1 MAEVNIFIMTAV
13 IIWEIGSKA
22 KCRELDNYMIVIVI
36 LSMMVNGKT
45 TYTKEMV
52 DWWEWGLI
60 GSNMKGS
67 LGVDICRDLGK
78 CGLLMERDI
87 RVNLE
92 MICLLERVGCSV
104 GMARFRL
111 EYGSVAILCHN
122 IDVDIL

>member
-52 DWWEWGLI
+52 D
-60 GSNMKGS
+60 
-67 LGVDICRDLGK
+67 
-78 CGLLMERDI
+78 
-87 RVNLE
+87 
-92 MICLLERVGCSV
+92 
-104 GMARFRL
+104 
-111 EYGSVAILCHN
+111 
-122 IDVDIL
+122 